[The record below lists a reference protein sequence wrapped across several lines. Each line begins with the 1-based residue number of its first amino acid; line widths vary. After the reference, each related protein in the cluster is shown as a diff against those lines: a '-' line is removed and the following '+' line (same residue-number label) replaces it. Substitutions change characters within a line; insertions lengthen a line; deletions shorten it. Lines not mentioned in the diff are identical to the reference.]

1 MFMYHKNIT
10 SPMGH
15 NAHLILIVL
24 VWDNQWTSNIHTYRR
39 YQLQG
44 NEWFNTPI
52 TGNNILLLHPI
63 YLCKAKSVDLL
74 IKSACRSIICFHKE
88 MYLPN
93 VVNNIG
99 LYIRV
104 PNLDALIANNLRR
117 GQMFVYV
124 SIWKNPILICLHS
137 FIRYF

>member
-1 MFMYHKNIT
+1 
-10 SPMGH
+10 
-15 NAHLILIVL
+15 
-24 VWDNQWTSNIHTYRR
+24 
-39 YQLQG
+39 
-44 NEWFNTPI
+44 
-52 TGNNILLLHPI
+52 
-63 YLCKAKSVDLL
+63 
-74 IKSACRSIICFHKE
+74 

-124 SIWKNPILICLHS
+124 LEKSNTYL
-137 FIRYF
+137 FT